1 MKKNL
6 PLIITAVVL
15 SIIVGLLLFTF
26 QVRRTEVAVVTRFG
40 KVARPSANAT
50 LEPGIHFRL
59 PWPIEMVYKFE
70 NRIQTFD
77 KKFEQT
83 TTRDGRPLIITV
95 FVGWRI
101 ANPQLFL
108 ESFDKGDYAK
118 AEQTLENVVRN
129 AKNGVLGQH
138 PFGDLISTD
147 PAKLKFDQIESEML
161 ASIKSKAE
169 KEYGIEVD
177 LLGIK
182 QLGLPEPNT
191 QAVFN
196 RMSEERNVL
205 VKQYAAEGEAE
216 ARKIKAEAERKSTE
230 LISQAEAKETEILGQ
245 AEAEASKY
253 LAVFDQNPEFA
264 AFVLRL
270 RAIEAALKE
279 RTTLILDQ
287 QTPPFDMLQKKSIEN
302 TGKMSK

>member
-6 PLIITAVVL
+6 PTVITGVVL
-15 SIIVGLLLFTF
+15 VVIFGLLLFTF

-40 KVARPSANAT
+40 KVARPTAEAK
-50 LEPGIHFRL
+50 LDPGFHFRL

-70 NRIQTFD
+70 NRVQTFD
-77 KKFEQT
+77 RKFEQT
-83 TTRDGRPLIITV
+83 TTRDGRPLIVTV

-108 ESFDKGDYAK
+108 ERFDKGDYLK
-118 AEQTLENVVRN
+118 AERTLENLVRD

-138 PFGDLISTD
+138 PFSDLISTD
-147 PAKLKFDQIESEML
+147 PAKLKFDQIEAEML
-161 ASIKSKAE
+161 ASIKNRAST
-169 KEYGIEVD
+169 EYGIEVD

-182 QLGLPEPNT
+182 QLGLPESNT
-191 QAVFN
+191 QAVFQ

-205 VKQYAAEGEAE
+205 VKQYTAEGEAE
-216 ARKIKAEAERKSTE
+216 ARKIRAEADRKSME
-230 LISQAEAKETEILGQ
+230 LISQATAKETEILGQ
-245 AEAEASKY
+245 AEAEASKH

-279 RTTLILDQ
+279 RTTLVLDQ

-302 TGKMSK
+302 TGKMAR